1 MRKRLGILF
10 AIAAAAAIM
19 VACGASDAGITTK
32 VKAKITADRAITNSD
47 QIDVTTQDKVVTLSG
62 TADSMASKE
71 RAVTLARG
79 TEGVTNVIDNLT
91 VAGAATA
98 SNMAGNPPAEGGNP
112 SAEGAPAA
120 SGSTNPVSEAA
131 GQVAEK
137 VDDVAITSAVK
148 AKLIG
153 DSQVSAGKIDV
164 DTKDGVV
171 TLKGTVSSEQEKDK
185 ALQIA
190 RNTKGVQRV
199 EDQLTVRSS

>member
-1 MRKRLGILF
+1 MRKRLGIVF
-10 AIAAAAAIM
+10 AIAAAAAITI
-19 VACGASDAGITTK
+19 ACGASDAGITTK
-32 VKAKITADRAITNSD
+32 VKAKIMADRTITNSD
-47 QIDVTTQDKVVTLSG
+47 QIDVKTQDKVVTLSG
-62 TADSMASKE
+62 TADSAASKE

-98 SNMAGNPPAEGGNP
+98 SNMAGNPAEGGNP

-153 DSQVSAGKIDV
+153 DSEVSARKINV

>member
-10 AIAAAAAIM
+10 AIAAAAAIA
-19 VACGASDAGITTK
+19 VACGASDAAITTR
-32 VKAKITADRAITNSD
+32 VKAKIMADRTITNSD

-62 TADSMASKE
+62 TADSATSKE

-91 VAGAATA
+91 VAGAAA
-98 SNMAGNPPAEGGNP
+98 SNMSGNPPAEGGNP
-112 SAEGAPAA
+112 SPEGAPAA

-171 TLKGTVSSEQEKDK
+171 TLKGTVSSAQEKDK